1 MESSVQAAAQA
12 ASQNGNGVVTAE
24 QTREIAQRLGAAMAE
39 TGLGFLGL
47 SVAVVSANYALKRFA
62 EAWAQK
68 G

>member
-1 MESSVQAAAQA
+1 MEPTIEAVAEA
-12 ASQNGNGVVTAE
+12 ASTNGASAASEKTLAVAG
-24 QTREIAQRLGAAMAE
+24 RLTNAFAE

-47 SVAVVSANYALKRFA
+47 SVAVVSTNYALKRFA